1 MRLSDMTTRQAA
13 DALCRL
19 VPYFGALASDEE
31 LMGALVGAAQ
41 AEKPLNRLERAMR
54 GANRLVRITPIL
66 LQKHRNVLS
75 GILGVLEEKTAEEIE
90 AQNLL
95 VTLGQ
100 LRELLHDRELIDF
113 FGSCAGTVK
122 SGYSGL

>member
-1 MRLSDMTTRQAA
+1 MVLLGRTENCEDGIYLH
-13 DALCRL
+13 
-19 VPYFGALASDEE
+19 
-31 LMGALVGAAQ
+31 
-41 AEKPLNRLERAMR
+41 
-54 GANRLVRITPIL
+54 ANGF
-66 LQKHRNVLS
+66 N
-75 GILGVLEEKTAEEIE
+75 EEKTAEEIE